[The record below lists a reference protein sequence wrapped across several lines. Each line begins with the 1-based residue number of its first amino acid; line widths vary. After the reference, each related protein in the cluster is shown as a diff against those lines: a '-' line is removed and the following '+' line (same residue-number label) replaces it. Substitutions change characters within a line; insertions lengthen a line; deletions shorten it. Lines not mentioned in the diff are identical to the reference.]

1 MSEKKCLPCPFCG
14 GTEMETG
21 HGTEDREG
29 WPIYVYCD
37 DCGAHGPWTYTR
49 DKGLLVE
56 LVCEVT
62 GWNKR
67 V

>member
-1 MSEKKCLPCPFCG
+1 
-14 GTEMETG
+14 METG

-29 WPIYVYCD
+29 LPIYVYCD

-49 DKGLLVE
+49 DKGLLECVE
-56 LVCEVT
+56 LACEVT

-67 V
+67 G